1 MVQELLRHRIDKRT
15 NRETLFAKLFK
26 IYILKLTSFGQHISM
41 LNSMNS
47 LEKSNIGIRRRIQRL
62 SIILRDIQVGTYL

>member
-15 NRETLFAKLFK
+15 NRETLSAKLFK
-26 IYILKLTSFGQHISM
+26 IYILKLTSFGQLSM
-41 LNSMNS
+41 LNSMNF
-47 LEKSNIGIRRRIQRL
+47 LKKSNIGIRRRIQRL

>member
-15 NRETLFAKLFK
+15 NRETLSAKLFK
-26 IYILKLTSFGQHISM
+26 TYILKLTSFGQLSM
-41 LNSMNS
+41 LNSMNF
-47 LEKSNIGIRRRIQRL
+47 LKKSNIGIRRRIQRL